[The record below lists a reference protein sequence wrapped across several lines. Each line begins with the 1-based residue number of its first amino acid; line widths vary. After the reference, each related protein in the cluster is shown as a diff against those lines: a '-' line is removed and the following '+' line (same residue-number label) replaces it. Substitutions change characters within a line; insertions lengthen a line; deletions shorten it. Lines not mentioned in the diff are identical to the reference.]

1 MAHIY
6 RDDFPLLK
14 SQDIAYL
21 DNAATA
27 QRPQCVLDAI
37 ARFYR
42 TENANPLRGLYPL
55 SVAATE
61 SYKGAREAVRA
72 FINAKSSREI
82 VFTRNT
88 TESLNLVAYSYGQS
102 HVKAGDEVLVSVME
116 HHSDLLPWQMVCRN
130 TGATLKFMECEPD
143 GSLDLNKVEALIT
156 DKTKIVACTQ
166 VSNVLGRVYP
176 IREIAALAHKVGAV
190 MVVDGAQSTPHI
202 PVDVEALGA
211 DFFAFSGHKLYG
223 PMGIGVLYG
232 REELL
237 NDMPPFLTGGE
248 MIESVTREGAVFAEV
263 PHKFEAG
270 TVNAGGAVALAA
282 AIDYLESVGLENVH
296 AQEQALTRYA
306 YEGMKKIPGV
316 NILGSDDPD
325 KHCGILSFTVDG
337 VHPHDIATILD
348 SCHVDV
354 RAGHHC
360 AQPLLAY
367 LGVRSCARASL
378 AFYNTTADIDRFL
391 AALGGVRKE
400 MGYAE

>member
-211 DFFAFSGHKLYG
+211 DFFAFSGHTLYG